1 MDSIIIKSA
10 PIAVSPQKMNLVAGL
25 IRKKELNNL
34 LLARLSVLPK
44 KRIGR
49 EFHKLLQG
57 AVKNL
62 TKNNEAIDN
71 FYLSKVEINPG
82 RIQKRIIYRAKGRS
96 DRIRKRYSLI
106 KIQLSRKENTK
117 INNKDKTN
125 TLK

>member
-49 EFHKLLQG
+49 EFFKLLQG
-57 AVKNL
+57 A
-62 TKNNEAIDN
+62 
-71 FYLSKVEINPG
+71 
-82 RIQKRIIYRAKGRS
+82 AK
-96 DRIRKRYSLI
+96 I
-106 KIQLSRKENTK
+106 
-117 INNKDKTN
+117 
-125 TLK
+125 